1 MRATALTTTANRR
14 SGMGSTIKR
23 VCVILSCC
31 AFAGGMAACG
41 SDDDSDTGTS
51 ASGSTGATTT
61 AAGKEAPKAV
71 AFLDESITTY
81 TKPMLA
87 GMEEVATKNGIDLDH
102 FSADHDPQK
111 QLKQCQDAL
120 ATGKYQGFIIYA
132 ADGAAMQSCVKEAL
146 NDDVVVVPVNQAI
159 GPVQDSNDIQVD
171 GIKVQILNWLQE
183 DVQNTV
189 KLVDMACKTKPKPCR
204 IVKTVAVPP
213 YYYSSYKLKKEI
225 PIYKDHGYEVVAT
238 PVIGA
243 FDDPDGMINAIN
255 DVLARTNDI
264 DVIVSDDDSSVQ
276 GAVQMK
282 KDGDLPKDTLII
294 GNGGSKAG
302 LTAVQNGDQFGT
314 IYNVPKTMG
323 ARSLEELI
331 KVYKGEPIENPTL
344 TMGDLTD
351 SLAVTKE
358 TAQGLV
364 PEW

>member
-1 MRATALTTTANRR
+1 MSSMAKRTFVVLACV
-14 SGMGSTIKR
+14 GSMFGA
-23 VCVILSCC
+23 V
-31 AFAGGMAACG
+31 ACG
-41 SDDDSDTGTS
+41 DDDEP
-51 ASGSTGATTT
+51 ASGDGTESS
-61 AAGKEAPKAV
+61 AASEKADGPKAV

-87 GMEEVATKNGIDLDH
+87 GMKEVGAKEGIDVDH

-111 QLKQCQDAL
+111 QLKQCQDAI
-120 ATGKYQGFIIYA
+120 ATGKYDGFIIYA
-132 ADGAAMQSCVKEAL
+132 ADGAAMQSCAKQAL
-146 NDDVVVVPVNQAI
+146 SEDIIVVPVNQAI
-159 GPVQDSNDIQVD
+159 GPEQDSNEIQVP
-171 GIKVQILNWLQE
+171 GIKVQLLNWLVE

-189 KLVDMACKTKPKPCR
+189 ALVDQACEDEDPPCR

-213 YYYSSYKLKKEI
+213 YFYSSYKLKQEVPKYKE
-225 PIYKDHGYEVVAT
+225 KGYDVVAT

-255 DVLARTNDI
+255 DVLSRTEDI

-282 KDGDLPKDTLII
+282 KKGDLPEGVEII

-302 LTAVQNGDQFGT
+302 LTSVQSGDQFGT

-331 KVYKGEPIENPTL
+331 KVYRGEPIEDPTL
-344 TMGDLTD
+344 TMANLTD
-351 SLAVTKE
+351 SLAVTQK